1 MSQIKQTIQAMHRRD
16 TLNML
21 FWLGWL
27 LIVGEIFISVRFQLL
42 FATTP
47 DEQAVAVLYG
57 IGIPLATVA
66 FFKLSIIFHDKRFML
81 AAFSLFLLLFFW
93 GWHTQ
98 YSYLLNETDTKDNS
112 GRVSVIQNEHLK
124 TLDERLKN
132 LPVVGA
138 VFQDSSDSQI
148 KALEEQLSRCPNG
161 QTTVC
166 KKPLMEKIEALQ
178 IKRERNGTAAM
189 VHQERD
195 SILKEKDRA
204 LRSMTGLDADME
216 NAKVMSVYKGISWM
230 VNKMGGNCSPKEAEY
245 LASIIGTFL
254 YTVLSCG
261 IWGFRTK
268 LIMESSEESPA
279 RFDRVNYQ
287 AENTDAEEARLW
299 NRVQNA
305 APVYRQRATQAV
317 GGIRERLQA
326 AISNRQPVTPTAQ
339 MNSAAVVNENTVPQS
354 LINAVNA
361 QNDMRRG
368 MVTTFDNFDDDVEF
382 DATTAP
388 RRMTGM
394 GFMGEIVPS
403 PENAGETA
411 ATTPENNRPAVVGC
425 SQETT
430 PAVVNQLQ
438 QATTETATTS
448 ANAGN
453 LSGRSAAALV
463 SYDDIKQA
471 VVDGKIPVVS
481 IRKLI
486 DYTRSISTTGTGI
499 GDRMA
504 RKIISML
511 KDDGIINLK
520 NEVL

>member
-112 GRVSVIQNEHLK
+112 GRVSVLQNEHLK

-148 KALEEQLSRCPNG
+148 KTLEEQLSRCPNG

-166 KKPLMEKIEALQ
+166 KKPLMQKIEALQ

-305 APVYRQRATQAV
+305 APVYRQKATQAA
-317 GGIRERLQA
+317 GNIGDRLRQA
-326 AISNRQPVTPTAQ
+326 MQKHATAQ
-339 MNSAAVVNENTVPQS
+339 NVNQGVNMQNVNRVVS
-354 LINAVNA
+354 LVKTPREPASVNLNAEYG
-361 QNDMRRG
+361 RSELIEY
-368 MVTTFDNFDDDVEF
+368 DDDEIKF
-382 DATTAP
+382 TDSP
-388 RRMTGM
+388 KHYDGM
-394 GFMGEIVPS
+394 GFMATAINETAKPVAVEIEKREQVFTPDREQVCTLEREPESVNRVVSLVKVKREPISVSREPVERQAREHQKSFADLADEIVNGTYFKGRKVS
-403 PENAGETA
+403 LRGVKEFMACRTEIAREFRNRLISEEIITEKGEVHHG
-411 ATTPENNRPAVVGC
+411 E
-425 SQETT
+425 
-430 PAVVNQLQ
+430 
-438 QATTETATTS
+438 
-448 ANAGN
+448 
-453 LSGRSAAALV
+453 
-463 SYDDIKQA
+463 
-471 VVDGKIPVVS
+471 
-481 IRKLI
+481 
-486 DYTRSISTTGTGI
+486 
-499 GDRMA
+499 
-504 RKIISML
+504 
-511 KDDGIINLK
+511 
-520 NEVL
+520 

>member
-1 MSQIKQTIQAMHRRD
+1 MSQIKQNIQAMHRQD

-138 VFQDSSDSQI
+138 VFMDSSDAQI
-148 KALEEQLSRCPNG
+148 KTLEEQLSQCPNG

-166 KKPLMEKIEALQ
+166 KKPLMAKIEALQ
-178 IKRERNGTAAM
+178 IKREHNGTAAM

-195 SILKEKDRA
+195 NILKEKDRA
-204 LRSMTGLDADME
+204 LRSMTGMDADME

-268 LIMESSEESPA
+268 LIMESSDVSPA
-279 RFDRVNYQ
+279 LSERVHYQ
-287 AENTDAEEARLW
+287 NNDVEEARLW
-299 NRVQNA
+299 NQVKQA
-305 APVYRQRATQAV
+305 APVYRQKATQAA
-317 GGIRERLQA
+317 GNIGDRLRQA
-326 AISNRQPVTPTAQ
+326 MNKPVTAQ
-339 MNSAAVVNENTVPQS
+339 SVNQG
-354 LINAVNA
+354 VNA
-361 QNDMRRG
+361 QNVNR
-368 MVTTFDNFDDDVEF
+368 VVSLVK
-382 DATTAP
+382 AP
-388 RRMTGM
+388 REPVSVNLNSERGSSELIEYDDEIKFTDTPKHYNGM
-394 GFMGEIVPS
+394 GFMATEINETAKPVAVESVNREQVFTPDREQVFTVEREPVNVNREQSERQAREHQKSFADLADEIVNGS
-403 PENAGETA
+403 VFRGKKVSLRGVKEFMACRTEIA
-411 ATTPENNRPAVVGC
+411 REFRNR
-425 SQETT
+425 
-430 PAVVNQLQ
+430 
-438 QATTETATTS
+438 
-448 ANAGN
+448 
-453 LSGRSAAALV
+453 
-463 SYDDIKQA
+463 
-471 VVDGKIPVVS
+471 
-481 IRKLI
+481 LI
-486 DYTRSISTTGTGI
+486 SEQ
-499 GDRMA
+499 
-504 RKIISML
+504 IIDE
-511 KDDGIINLK
+511 KGQ
-520 NEVL
+520 VL